1 MHFPGGH
8 RIYCSA
14 DSKKQKRQ
22 SSARQIHQANMTVV
36 VPQEMSVSVS
46 VALAGFFSSLNE
58 KQRQLFAALLSLFIG
73 HGGDTQISKLL
84 GINRKTIRS
93 GKRDL
98 KSGNV
103 IS

>member
-1 MHFPGGH
+1 
-8 RIYCSA
+8 
-14 DSKKQKRQ
+14 
-22 SSARQIHQANMTVV
+22 MTVV